1 MDMIRGDMDR
11 LIGDRGVNDPVVIEA
26 MVAEYGESVYRLA
39 LSILRDPGDAQDVA
53 QETFIQAGAALNRYQ
68 LGTNFKAWLFKIAVN
83 NCRMSL
89 RKRTTRR
96 FLSQAWESL
105 TNQVSRQPETE
116 TQVIQ
121 AETRSE
127 LWEVV
132 DHLDE
137 KYRLVVLL
145 RLAHELPVSEISQVL
160 GVNEKTI
167 YTRLY
172 EAFARL
178 RIQMRTKPE
187 FAYLWDEV
195 QP

>member
-1 MDMIRGDMDR
+1 MDR

-39 LSILRDPGDAQDVA
+39 LSVLRDPGDAQDAA
-53 QETFIQAGAALNRYQ
+53 QETFIQAGTALNRYQ
-68 LGTNFKAWLFKIAVN
+68 LGTNFKAWLLKIAVN

-96 FLSQAWESL
+96 FLLQAWESL
-105 TNQVSRQPETE
+105 TNQVHCQPEIE
-116 TQVIQ
+116 SQVIQ

-127 LWEVV
+127 LWEEV

>member
-1 MDMIRGDMDR
+1 MDR
-11 LIGDRGVNDPVVIEA
+11 LIGDRGVNDPAVIEA

-39 LSILRDPGDAQDVA
+39 LSILHDAGDAQDAA
-53 QETFIQAGAALNRYQ
+53 QETFIQAGAALHRYQ
-68 LGTNFKAWLFKIAVN
+68 LGTNFKAWLLKITVN

-89 RKRTTRR
+89 RKRSARR
-96 FLSQAWESL
+96 FLLQAWDFVTNRAPRQAGTES
-105 TNQVSRQPETE
+105 QV
-116 TQVIQ
+116 VQ

-127 LWEVV
+127 LWNMV
-132 DHLDE
+132 DCLDE

-145 RLAHELPVSEISQVL
+145 RLAYDMTAGEISQVL
-160 GVNEKTI
+160 GIHEKTV

-178 RIQMRTKPE
+178 RIQMRTRPE
-187 FAYLWDEV
+187 FATLWDEV